1 MKYYAEYVVKYLET
15 SFTNV
20 TVSCE
25 VLYNDLFLNIYLES
39 NRNSIAQSKVI
50 VPLLKTIGNVKSEQ
64 YFLIEIDLLN
74 ALFTH
79 SKPPL
84 L

>member
-20 TVSCE
+20 IVSCE

-79 SKPPL
+79 SKSPL